1 MFAEELAGNPAKK
14 RADEAKARRLR
25 AKKEKEA
32 KDARKKKEAERRD
45 AAAAAAAA
53 AVCGTSNSDCKPAD
67 SPAIKP
73 PLSGTSVV
81 ADTVNKTSI
90 VTDVPLTSAQIA
102 AEQRKIRAGARQKNS
117 ATTAI
122 QSLVRSR
129 QVASRAR
136 NEQRNIFDK
145 RMSDL
150 IALSGILKKSQ
161 DNDYIPPPA
170 TVSMMVVQFLF
181 FAWPHVSM
189 NQCIDVRKSAV
200 IIEGQDLVR
209 WSKLIKHIILPGIMS
224 DSSDLDPFIPWIDSF
239 AGKRRLTKLLGLC
252 VSSISRSREGVYANG
267 TLDRP
272 SLYANIDSLLRR
284 ILHLEVSDASNY
296 AGGVRDEIHHLSQG
310 LLFNPT
316 ASDGIPNDCVGVQQS
331 SCDVIQSLRFTLLHG
346 SDGKSP
352 PIPANAEQLRENSI
366 MPDERDRVS
375 ILFKLIVD
383 HITFLTSNGK
393 RDKTISCSRFLVEVL
408 TVPLITWKV
417 EKGAYSGI
425 LSSSKMKYPPMLDYI
440 HSFISLNAEEV
451 SDGLVDVALEMKDI
465 SLTVCPAPPVLC
477 LLTNLIQ
484 LGKQCVLINGSNPNK
499 LHFKAA
505 AEYHN
510 FLSNLINAAPL
521 GTFSR
526 RMSAVEWVHFN
537 ATSTPVVLSTV
548 VVEQASV
555 LLADSYVR
563 ALFNCAIDN
572 DLLETEKVINTR
584 TEKDKSYEKDLHDI
598 GTESVSSLAAREAM
612 VDRNRG
618 FWQGTWAKKLTKSVN
633 ALISGPADKKPK
645 SSMKGPGQLMN
656 TSTIARQLANGKG
669 SINRSITNAVLTS
682 EDEIN
687 KERQCSSRT
696 YGTIISRWGGGGQ
709 DDLVKRYIP
718 DTKKSSNGKASTQAA
733 RTPEPNVTA
742 LLNVLCFSTPL
753 LNTTWSIVQSNKKVV
768 SDLYAVIDVNNRRE
782 PIRSLHTRAIYDNRK
797 NWSFGESE
805 GNIGA
810 VVLLVFVASLSHTL
824 MLLYRACCLD
834 DVHEKT
840 VNLVSDHLGL
850 SLISKSSNVMNDLY
864 SRSSRKLLCT
874 PQFWTEDSLLESD
887 LRRCKSHGDYIS
899 LLSSPV
905 CRICPF
911 LVSFKRRL
919 KLFERIVTT
928 NRVDIQGSNE
938 NRNLKPGIMVKVM
951 RGRVLEDGLIHL
963 NNLGRNMRQ
972 RIVVNYLTQ
981 AGTKESGID
990 VGGLFKEFWTDLSNI
1005 AFDPNYALF
1014 RVTEGDHQ
1022 YLHLLTDLSTI
1033 DPQLYNN
1040 LMFLK
1045 TYDGDVSDLC
1055 LTFTVAN
1062 DDFGVSEEPLIAN
1075 GANVEYETEL
1085 MPHLSEH
1092 LLHISTIDL
1101 VAKHHVCDRIKE
1113 QSDAFTRGL
1122 WEVID
1127 RNWLRIF
1134 NEPELQVLISGP
1146 SDGKIDVA
1154 DMKSNARYT
1163 GGYSM
1168 VDRNIIRFW
1177 SAVSSFTPKQQADL
1191 LRFVT
1196 SCERPPPLG
1205 FASMNPPFTIQRV
1218 GIMRDGEKL
1227 PTASTCFNTLKLP
1240 TYSSEKVMKERLL
1253 YAIQAG
1259 AGFELT

>member
-32 KDARKKKEAERRD
+32 KNARKKKEAERRD
-45 AAAAAAAA
+45 AAAAAAA
-53 AVCGTSNSDCKPAD
+53 AVCGTSNSDCKPAV

-284 ILHLEVSDASNY
+284 ILHLEASDASNY
-296 AGGVRDEIHHLSQG
+296 VGGVRDEIHHQSQG

-393 RDKTISCSRFLVEVL
+393 RDKTIFCSRFLVEVL

-572 DLLETEKVINTR
+572 DLLGTEEVINTR
-584 TEKDKSYEKDLHDI
+584 TEKDKSYEKDLQDI

-687 KERQCSSRT
+687 KEKQCSS
-696 YGTIISRWGGGGQ
+696 I
-709 DDLVKRYIP
+709 KREHEY
-718 DTKKSSNGKASTQAA
+718 
-733 RTPEPNVTA
+733 NVVFF
-742 LLNVLCFSTPL
+742 LSLCKFKGSIFVPYLLCFTH
-753 LNTTWSIVQSNKKVV
+753 VYVF
-768 SDLYAVIDVNNRRE
+768 
-782 PIRSLHTRAIYDNRK
+782 IRSNVWNYYFTMGWRRTR
-797 NWSFGESE
+797 
-805 GNIGA
+805 
-810 VVLLVFVASLSHTL
+810 
-824 MLLYRACCLD
+824 
-834 DVHEKT
+834 
-840 VNLVSDHLGL
+840 
-850 SLISKSSNVMNDLY
+850 
-864 SRSSRKLLCT
+864 
-874 PQFWTEDSLLESD
+874 
-887 LRRCKSHGDYIS
+887 
-899 LLSSPV
+899 
-905 CRICPF
+905 
-911 LVSFKRRL
+911 
-919 KLFERIVTT
+919 
-928 NRVDIQGSNE
+928 
-938 NRNLKPGIMVKVM
+938 
-951 RGRVLEDGLIHL
+951 
-963 NNLGRNMRQ
+963 
-972 RIVVNYLTQ
+972 
-981 AGTKESGID
+981 
-990 VGGLFKEFWTDLSNI
+990 
-1005 AFDPNYALF
+1005 
-1014 RVTEGDHQ
+1014 
-1022 YLHLLTDLSTI
+1022 
-1033 DPQLYNN
+1033 
-1040 LMFLK
+1040 
-1045 TYDGDVSDLC
+1045 
-1055 LTFTVAN
+1055 
-1062 DDFGVSEEPLIAN
+1062 
-1075 GANVEYETEL
+1075 
-1085 MPHLSEH
+1085 
-1092 LLHISTIDL
+1092 
-1101 VAKHHVCDRIKE
+1101 
-1113 QSDAFTRGL
+1113 
-1122 WEVID
+1122 
-1127 RNWLRIF
+1127 
-1134 NEPELQVLISGP
+1134 
-1146 SDGKIDVA
+1146 
-1154 DMKSNARYT
+1154 
-1163 GGYSM
+1163 
-1168 VDRNIIRFW
+1168 
-1177 SAVSSFTPKQQADL
+1177 
-1191 LRFVT
+1191 
-1196 SCERPPPLG
+1196 
-1205 FASMNPPFTIQRV
+1205 
-1218 GIMRDGEKL
+1218 
-1227 PTASTCFNTLKLP
+1227 
-1240 TYSSEKVMKERLL
+1240 
-1253 YAIQAG
+1253 
-1259 AGFELT
+1259 